1 MIAQEEQFRIYLH
14 APLKAEAPLTVR
26 QLKLSALDAFSRT
39 DNTLATLIRSF
50 NEALH
55 PEGKAF
61 GFRNDDV
68 FIVYSPKINENQI
81 KALLIKTGLYF
92 SADPKIENPEALQ
105 RTFVLPA
112 EKDALNYEVSRIE
125 STMPSRSDAASE
137 KSAAHKRFVLPPVA
151 AEQGKK
157 QLTPA
162 ELARI
167 SKALVNTDF
176 SNMIRRQF
184 VCIVL
189 DDIAPSPMFEEVF
202 VSIAD
207 LGETILPDVSLTAT
221 PWLFQDLTETLDK
234 CVLTTVSRHDDGA
247 FYRDFSL
254 NLNVSSILSEDF
266 KSFDKGI
273 RENMKAS
280 VVLELQPIDIV
291 SDFSMYVRARDFA
304 QSLGYKICIDGV
316 SALNLPFID
325 REKLGADF
333 VKLTWQSD
341 LPDLLTQDEKLKEK
355 ILSIGSNRTILCRV
369 DDEKALNFAKESKIT
384 LLQGRYI
391 QHLLSTAPRRPA

>member
-39 DNTLATLIRSF
+39 DNTLATLIRNF

-92 SADPKIENPEALQ
+92 SADSKIENPEALQ

-137 KSAAHKRFVLPPVA
+137 KSAAHKRFVLPPAA

-333 VKLTWQSD
+333 VKLTWQAD

>member
-1 MIAQEEQFRIYLH
+1 MIAQEEQLRIYLH

-55 PEGKAF
+55 PDGKAF

-92 SADPKIENPEALQ
+92 SADSKIENPEALQ

-176 SNMIRRQF
+176 SNIIRRQF

-333 VKLTWQSD
+333 VKLTWQAD
-341 LPDLLTQDEKLKEK
+341 LPDLLTQDEKIKEK

>member
-39 DNTLATLIRSF
+39 DNTLATLIRNF

-92 SADPKIENPEALQ
+92 SADSKIENPEALQ

-333 VKLTWQSD
+333 VKLTWQAD

-391 QHLLSTAPRRPA
+391 QHLLSTAPRRPV

>member
-92 SADPKIENPEALQ
+92 SADSKIENPEALQ

-333 VKLTWQSD
+333 VKLTWQAD

>member
-14 APLKAEAPLTVR
+14 APLKAESPLTVR

-39 DNTLATLIRSF
+39 DNTLATLIRNF

-92 SADPKIENPEALQ
+92 SADSKIENPEALQ

-333 VKLTWQSD
+333 VKLTWQAD

>member
-39 DNTLATLIRSF
+39 DNTLATLIRNF

-92 SADPKIENPEALQ
+92 SADSKIENPEALQ

>member
-14 APLKAEAPLTVR
+14 APLKAEVPLTVR

-39 DNTLATLIRSF
+39 DNTLATLIRNF

-92 SADPKIENPEALQ
+92 SADSKIENPEALQ

-333 VKLTWQSD
+333 VKLTWQAD
-341 LPDLLTQDEKLKEK
+341 LSDLLTQDEKLKEK

>member
-14 APLKAEAPLTVR
+14 APLKAEAPLTVL

-39 DNTLATLIRSF
+39 DNTLATLIRNF

-55 PEGKAF
+55 PDGKAF
-61 GFRNDDV
+61 GFRNDDIFV
-68 FIVYSPKINENQI
+68 VYSPKVNENRI
-81 KALLIKTGLYF
+81 RALLIKTGLYF
-92 SADPKIENPEALQ
+92 SADPKIENPDALQ
-105 RTFVLPA
+105 RTFALPA

-125 STMPSRSDAASE
+125 SVQPSRSDAESG
-137 KSAAHKRFVLPPVA
+137 KSAVRKRFVLPPAVD
-151 AEQGKK
+151 EQGKK

-167 SKALVNTDF
+167 SKALANTDF

-184 VCIVL
+184 VCVVL

-234 CVLTTVSRHDDGA
+234 RVLTTVSRHDDGA

-266 KSFDKGI
+266 RDFDKGI
-273 RENMKAS
+273 RGNMKAS
-280 VVLELQPIDIV
+280 VVLELQPIDIF
-291 SDFSMYVRARDFA
+291 SDFSMYVKARDFA

-316 SALNLPFID
+316 SVRNLPFID
-325 REKLGADF
+325 RERLGADF
-333 VKLTWQSD
+333 VKLTWQPD
-341 LPDLLTQDEKLKEK
+341 LPDLLAQDEKLKEK

-391 QHLLSTAPRRPA
+391 QHLLNTAPRRPV

>member
-39 DNTLATLIRSF
+39 DNTLATLIRNF

-92 SADPKIENPEALQ
+92 SADSKIENPEALQ

-125 STMPSRSDAASE
+125 STMPSRSDATSE

-333 VKLTWQSD
+333 VKLTWQAD

>member
-39 DNTLATLIRSF
+39 DNTLATLIRNF

-92 SADPKIENPEALQ
+92 SADSKIENPEALQ
-105 RTFVLPA
+105 RTFVLPT

>member
-14 APLKAEAPLTVR
+14 ALLKAEAPLTVR

-39 DNTLATLIRSF
+39 DNTLATLIRNF

-92 SADPKIENPEALQ
+92 SADSKIENPEALQ

-162 ELARI
+162 ELVRI

-333 VKLTWQSD
+333 VKLTWQAD

>member
-1 MIAQEEQFRIYLH
+1 MIAQEEQLRIYLH

-55 PEGKAF
+55 PDGKAF

-92 SADPKIENPEALQ
+92 SADSKIENPEALQ

-176 SNMIRRQF
+176 SNIIRRQF

-333 VKLTWQSD
+333 VKLTWQAD

>member
-14 APLKAEAPLTVR
+14 APLKAETPLTVR

-39 DNTLATLIRSF
+39 DNTLATLIRNF

-92 SADPKIENPEALQ
+92 SADSKIENPEALQ

-333 VKLTWQSD
+333 VKLTWQAD

>member
-14 APLKAEAPLTVR
+14 APLKAEVPLTVR

-39 DNTLATLIRSF
+39 DNTLATLIRNF

-92 SADPKIENPEALQ
+92 SADSKIENPEALQ

-333 VKLTWQSD
+333 VKLTWQAD
-341 LPDLLTQDEKLKEK
+341 LPDLLTRDEKLKEK

>member
-14 APLKAEAPLTVR
+14 APLKAEVPLTVR

-55 PEGKAF
+55 PDGKAF

-92 SADPKIENPEALQ
+92 SADSKIENPEALQ

-333 VKLTWQSD
+333 VKLTWQAD

>member
-39 DNTLATLIRSF
+39 DNTLATLIRNF

-92 SADPKIENPEALQ
+92 SADSKIENPEALQ

-291 SDFSMYVRARDFA
+291 SDFSMYVKARDFA

-333 VKLTWQSD
+333 VKLTWQAD

>member
-26 QLKLSALDAFSRT
+26 QLKLSMLDAFSRT

-68 FIVYSPKINENQI
+68 FIVYSPKVNENQI

-92 SADPKIENPEALQ
+92 SADPKIDNPEALQ

-304 QSLGYKICIDGV
+304 QSLGYKICTDGV

-333 VKLTWQSD
+333 VKLTWQAD

>member
-39 DNTLATLIRSF
+39 DNTLATLIRNF

-92 SADPKIENPEALQ
+92 SADSKIENSEALQ

-333 VKLTWQSD
+333 VKLTWQAD

>member
-14 APLKAEAPLTVR
+14 APLKAEAPLTVL

-39 DNTLATLIRSF
+39 DNTLATLIRNF

-55 PEGKAF
+55 PDGKAF
-61 GFRNDDV
+61 GFRNDDIFV
-68 FIVYSPKINENQI
+68 VYSPKVNENRI
-81 KALLIKTGLYF
+81 KAMLIKTGLYF
-92 SADPKIENPEALQ
+92 SADPKIENPDALQ
-105 RTFVLPA
+105 RTFALPA

-125 STMPSRSDAASE
+125 SVQPSRSDAESG
-137 KSAAHKRFVLPPVA
+137 KSAVRKRFVLPPAVD
-151 AEQGKK
+151 EQGKK

-167 SKALVNTDF
+167 SKALANTDF

-184 VCIVL
+184 VCVVL

-234 CVLTTVSRHDDGA
+234 RVLTTVSRHDDGA

-266 KSFDKGI
+266 RDFDKGI
-273 RENMKAS
+273 RGNMKAS
-280 VVLELQPIDIV
+280 VVLELQPIDIF
-291 SDFSMYVRARDFA
+291 SDFPMYVKARDFA

-316 SALNLPFID
+316 SVRNLPFID
-325 REKLGADF
+325 RERLGADF
-333 VKLTWQSD
+333 VKLTWQPD
-341 LPDLLTQDEKLKEK
+341 LPDLLAQDEKLKEK

-391 QHLLSTAPRRPA
+391 QHLLNTAPRSPV

>member
-39 DNTLATLIRSF
+39 DNTLATLIRNF

-92 SADPKIENPEALQ
+92 SADSKIENPEALQ
-105 RTFVLPA
+105 RTFDLPA

-333 VKLTWQSD
+333 VKLTWQAD

>member
-39 DNTLATLIRSF
+39 DNTLATLIRNF

-92 SADPKIENPEALQ
+92 SADSKIENPEALQ

-333 VKLTWQSD
+333 VKLTWQAD
-341 LPDLLTQDEKLKEK
+341 LPDLLMQDEKLKEK

>member
-39 DNTLATLIRSF
+39 DNTLATLIRNF

-92 SADPKIENPEALQ
+92 SADSKIENPEALQ

-291 SDFSMYVRARDFA
+291 SDFSMYVRARNFA

-333 VKLTWQSD
+333 VKLTWQAD

>member
-39 DNTLATLIRSF
+39 DNTLATLIRNF

-61 GFRNDDV
+61 GFRNDDI

-92 SADPKIENPEALQ
+92 SADSKIENPEALQ

-333 VKLTWQSD
+333 VKLTWQAD
-341 LPDLLTQDEKLKEK
+341 LPDLLTRDEKLKEK

>member
-14 APLKAEAPLTVR
+14 APLKAKAPLTVR

-39 DNTLATLIRSF
+39 DNTLATLIRNF

-92 SADPKIENPEALQ
+92 SADSKIENPEALQ

-333 VKLTWQSD
+333 VKLTWQAD

>member
-39 DNTLATLIRSF
+39 DNTLATLIRNF

-92 SADPKIENPEALQ
+92 SADSKIENPEALQ

-137 KSAAHKRFVLPPVA
+137 KSAAHKRFILPPVA

-333 VKLTWQSD
+333 VKLTWQAD

>member
-14 APLKAEAPLTVR
+14 APLKAETPLTVR

-39 DNTLATLIRSF
+39 DNTLATLIRNF

-92 SADPKIENPEALQ
+92 SADSKIENPEALQ

-333 VKLTWQSD
+333 VKLTWQAD
-341 LPDLLTQDEKLKEK
+341 LPDLLTRDEKLKEK

>member
-14 APLKAEAPLTVR
+14 APLKAEVPLTVR

-39 DNTLATLIRSF
+39 DNTLATLIRNF

-92 SADPKIENPEALQ
+92 SADSKIENPEALQ

-333 VKLTWQSD
+333 VKLTWQAD

>member
-14 APLKAEAPLTVR
+14 APLKAEAPLTVL

-39 DNTLATLIRSF
+39 DNTLATLIRNF

-55 PEGKAF
+55 PDGKAF
-61 GFRNDDV
+61 GFRNDDIFV
-68 FIVYSPKINENQI
+68 VYSPKVNENRI
-81 KALLIKTGLYF
+81 RALLIKTGLYF
-92 SADPKIENPEALQ
+92 SADPKIENPDALQ
-105 RTFVLPA
+105 RTFALPA

-125 STMPSRSDAASE
+125 SVQPSRSDAESG
-137 KSAAHKRFVLPPVA
+137 KSAVRKRFVLPPAVD
-151 AEQGKK
+151 EQGKK

-167 SKALVNTDF
+167 SKALANTDF

-184 VCIVL
+184 VCVVL

-234 CVLTTVSRHDDGA
+234 RVLTTVSRHDDGA

-266 KSFDKGI
+266 RDFDKGI
-273 RENMKAS
+273 RGNMKAS
-280 VVLELQPIDIV
+280 VVLELQPIDIF
-291 SDFSMYVRARDFA
+291 SDFSMYVKARDFA

-316 SALNLPFID
+316 SVRNLPFID
-325 REKLGADF
+325 RERLGADF
-333 VKLTWQSD
+333 VKLTWQPD
-341 LPDLLTQDEKLKEK
+341 LPDLLAQDEKLKEK
-355 ILSIGSNRTILCRV
+355 ILSVGSNRTILCRV

-391 QHLLSTAPRRPA
+391 QHLLNTAPRRPV

>member
-14 APLKAEAPLTVR
+14 APLKAESPLTVR

-39 DNTLATLIRSF
+39 DNTLATLIRNF

-92 SADPKIENPEALQ
+92 SADSKIENPEALQ

-333 VKLTWQSD
+333 VKLTWQAD

-355 ILSIGSNRTILCRV
+355 ILSIGLNRTILCRV

>member
-39 DNTLATLIRSF
+39 DNTLATLIRNF

-92 SADPKIENPEALQ
+92 SADSKIENPEALQ

-333 VKLTWQSD
+333 VKLTWQAD
-341 LPDLLTQDEKLKEK
+341 LPDLLTQDEKLKEQ

>member
-39 DNTLATLIRSF
+39 DNTLATLIRNF

-92 SADPKIENPEALQ
+92 SADSKIENPEALQ

-304 QSLGYKICIDGV
+304 QSLGYKICVDGV

-333 VKLTWQSD
+333 VKLTWQAD

>member
-1 MIAQEEQFRIYLH
+1 MIAQEEQFHIYLH

-39 DNTLATLIRSF
+39 DNTLATLIRNF

-92 SADPKIENPEALQ
+92 SADSKIENPEALQ

-291 SDFSMYVRARDFA
+291 SDFSMYVRVRDFA

-333 VKLTWQSD
+333 VKLTWQAD

>member
-14 APLKAEAPLTVR
+14 APLKAGLPLSVL
-26 QLKLSALDAFSRT
+26 QLKLSVLDAFSRT
-39 DNTLATLIRSF
+39 DNTLATLIRNF

-55 PEGKAF
+55 PDGKAF
-61 GFRNDDV
+61 GFRNDDI
-68 FIVYSPKINENQI
+68 FIVYSPKVNENQI

-92 SADPKIENPEALQ
+92 SADPKIENPESLQ
-105 RTFVLPA
+105 RTFSLPDDR
-112 EKDALNYEVSRIE
+112 DALNYETSRIE
-125 STMPSRSDAASE
+125 AAPPVRADVTAS
-137 KSAAHKRFVLPPVA
+137 KIAARKRFILPPA
-151 AEQGKK
+151 ADNGKK

-167 SKALVNTDF
+167 SKALANTDF

-184 VCIVL
+184 VCVVL
-189 DDIAPSPMFEEVF
+189 DNIAPSPMFEEVF

-207 LGETILPDVSLTAT
+207 LGETIMPNVSLTAT

-234 CVLTTVSRHDDGA
+234 RVLTTVSRHDDGA

-254 NLNVSSILSEDF
+254 NLNVSSILSDDF
-266 KSFDKGI
+266 KSFDGGI

-280 VVLELQPIDIV
+280 VVLELQPIDIF
-291 SDFSMYVRARDFA
+291 SDFSMYVKARDFA

-316 SALNLPFID
+316 SAQNLPFID

-333 VKLTWQSD
+333 VKLTWQPD
-341 LPDLLTQDEKLKEK
+341 LPDLLAQDGTLKDE

-369 DDEKALNFAKESKIT
+369 DDEKALNFAKESQIT

-391 QHLLSTAPRRPA
+391 QHLLSASPRRPV

>member
-1 MIAQEEQFRIYLH
+1 MIAQEEQLRIYLH

-39 DNTLATLIRSF
+39 DNTLATLIRNF

-92 SADPKIENPEALQ
+92 SADSKIENPEALQ

-304 QSLGYKICIDGV
+304 QSLGYKICVDGV

-333 VKLTWQSD
+333 VKLTWQAD

>member
-39 DNTLATLIRSF
+39 DNTLATLIRNF

-92 SADPKIENPEALQ
+92 SADSKIENPEALQ

-333 VKLTWQSD
+333 VKLTWQAD

>member
-39 DNTLATLIRSF
+39 DNTLATLIRNF

-92 SADPKIENPEALQ
+92 SADSKIENPEALQ

-333 VKLTWQSD
+333 VKLTWQAG
-341 LPDLLTQDEKLKEK
+341 LPDLLMQDEKLKEK

>member
-39 DNTLATLIRSF
+39 DNTLATLIRNF

-92 SADPKIENPEALQ
+92 SADSKIENPEALQ

-254 NLNVSSILSEDF
+254 NLNVSSILSEDL

-333 VKLTWQSD
+333 VKLTWQAD
-341 LPDLLTQDEKLKEK
+341 LPDLLMQDEKLKEK

>member
-39 DNTLATLIRSF
+39 DNTLATLIRNF

-92 SADPKIENPEALQ
+92 SADSKIENPEALQ

-125 STMPSRSDAASE
+125 STMPSRSDAVSE

-291 SDFSMYVRARDFA
+291 SDFSMYVKARDFA

-333 VKLTWQSD
+333 VKLTWQAD

>member
-39 DNTLATLIRSF
+39 DNTLATLIRNF

-92 SADPKIENPEALQ
+92 SADSKIENPEALQ

-291 SDFSMYVRARDFA
+291 SDFSMYVRVRDFA

-333 VKLTWQSD
+333 VKLTWQAD